1 VQAGFGYIRFAVG
14 NDELSSRAKFVLVSW
29 AGPGIKV
36 LRKARLS
43 VHIADVKK
51 VVKARAT
58 RVERERQR
66 ELRTQA
72 HTGTDRH
79 TQAGDDGWAQR
90 RACA

>member
-51 VVKARAT
+51 VVKARVV
-58 RVERERQR
+58 RVERERDKGSC
-66 ELRTQA
+66 A
-72 HTGTDRH
+72 HRH
-79 TQAGDDGWAQR
+79 TQAYTGR
-90 RACA
+90 